1 MLEHFKKYF
10 MISFMSDAFKYSQ
23 LNKVGHLRVEIVSSS
38 IQNESLSDDV
48 NCQKMLTYLSRLTLS

>member
-38 IQNESLSDDV
+38 IQNESLS
-48 NCQKMLTYLSRLTLS
+48 